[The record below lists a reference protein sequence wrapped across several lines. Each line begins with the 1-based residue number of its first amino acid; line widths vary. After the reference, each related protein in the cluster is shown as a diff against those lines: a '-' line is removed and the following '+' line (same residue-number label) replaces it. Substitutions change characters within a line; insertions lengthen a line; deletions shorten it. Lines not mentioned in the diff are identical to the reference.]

1 MVIDSHHHFWQYS
14 EKEYGWINDEMASM
28 RRDFL
33 PEHLRAECQAAGVD
47 GVVSVQARQTVEE
60 TAWLLDFA
68 EQHDWIL
75 GTVGWVPL
83 ADSAVGAVL
92 DEFHG
97 RSKLKAVRHVV
108 QDEPDLEFILG
119 SAFNEGISQ
128 LKSRGLVYDI
138 LIYER
143 QLPPSIEF
151 VDRHPEQLFVLDH
164 LAKPKI
170 AVGEVDPWEAN
181 FRELAKREN
190 VYCKL
195 SGIVTEADWQDWTID
210 TLRPYVDVALE
221 AFSPKRL
228 MFGSDWPPLTLAG
241 NYGDWLKTVQ
251 LLTASL
257 SETEQSWL
265 FGKTAQQA
273 YGLAP

>member
-1 MVIDSHHHFWQYS
+1 MVVDAHHHFWQYTP
-14 EKEYGWINDEMASM
+14 EEYGWIDDEMASM

-33 PEHLRAECQAAGVD
+33 PQHLRQECQAAGVD

-68 EQHDWIL
+68 EQHAWIL
-75 GTVGWVPL
+75 GVVGWVPL
-83 ADSAVGAVL
+83 ADAAVGAVL

-97 RSKLKAVRHVV
+97 REKLKAVRHVV
-108 QDEPDLEFILG
+108 QDEPDLNFILG
-119 SAFNEGISQ
+119 EAFNEGIHQ
-128 LKSRGLVYDI
+128 LTSRGLVYDI

-143 QLPPSIEF
+143 QLPPVIEF
-151 VDRHPEQLFVLDH
+151 VDRHSEQIFVLDH

-170 AVGEVDPWEAN
+170 AAGDLEPWEQN

-195 SGIVTEADWQDWTID
+195 SGIVTEASWQNWTPD

-221 AFSPKRL
+221 AFGPHRL
-228 MFGSDWPPLTLAG
+228 MFGSDWPPLTLAS
-241 NYGDWLKTVQ
+241 NYGDWFEIVRQMTS
-251 LLTASL
+251 SL
-257 SETEQSWL
+257 SVDEQEWL
-265 FGKTAQQA
+265 FGKTAQRV
-273 YGLAP
+273 YDL